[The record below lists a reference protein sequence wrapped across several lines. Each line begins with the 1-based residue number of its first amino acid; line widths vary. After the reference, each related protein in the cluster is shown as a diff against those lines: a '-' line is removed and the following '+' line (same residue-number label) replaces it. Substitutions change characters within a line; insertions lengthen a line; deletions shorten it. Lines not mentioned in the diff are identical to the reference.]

1 MGMILTAQRWRSLR
15 APQAHGHHDHR
26 DGEATHTH
34 AGMDRHGPAHSHGGS
49 LHSHAPPGADG
60 RPVTVR
66 SLLAL
71 GISGG
76 LVPCPSAM
84 VLLLAAV
91 ALNQTAYGM
100 VLVLVFSL
108 GLAGTLTA
116 FGVAFLFA
124 RNRLGLMRGDSTW
137 PRVLPVLSAAVITI
151 VGMTLCFAALT
162 ARY

>member
-1 MGMILTAQRWRSLR
+1 
-15 APQAHGHHDHR
+15 
-26 DGEATHTH
+26 
-34 AGMDRHGPAHSHGGS
+34 
-49 LHSHAPPGADG
+49 
-60 RPVTVR
+60 
-66 SLLAL
+66 
-71 GISGG
+71 
-76 LVPCPSAM
+76 M

-116 FGVAFLFA
+116 VGVAFLFA

-137 PRVLPVLSAAVITI
+137 PRVLPVLSAAVITV

-162 ARY
+162 AARY